1 MTEHKQVLFITPL
14 KNLLIYYLNLPPKE
28 HKTHSRSLNIIQV
41 LFFGT
46 SLDAQLRR
54 RKIDTLILSGV
65 ATSNGVYATALDAF
79 QHGYHV
85 IVIEDGCS
93 DRDLELHTLFFEKMF
108 PKTARVRTTKEILQ
122 AIEEAR

>member
-1 MTEHKQVLFITPL
+1 M
-14 KNLLIYYLNLPPKE
+14 
-28 HKTHSRSLNIIQV
+28 

>member
-1 MTEHKQVLFITPL
+1 MTEHKQVLFIP
-14 KNLLIYYLNLPPKE
+14 PPKE
-28 HKTHSRSLNIIQV
+28 FTDLLLEPTTKGTQNTLTITKHNPSA
-41 LFFGT
+41 FFGT

-93 DRDLELHTLFFEKMF
+93 DRDLDLHTLFFEKMF